1 LDGQYNE
8 LGEIVM
14 IKRLLA
20 STALALVLTLPAL
33 AQTSTTTT
41 TDTQNQATTVP
52 STSQSGTSTDTSQS
66 ATQSGQPTTGS
77 TESTTSG
84 GAATGST
91 GQSTTST
98 TVTGSTGTG
107 GTDQSTTT
115 GSTTTGS
122 TATGSTTAQTGE
134 AIINEQQPGQV
145 RADKVIGAKVT
156 NPADEKVGSVSD
168 ILLDEQ
174 GKVVGVILSVGG
186 FLGIGDKHVAVNWQD
201 IKLEDDGEKVVVNM
215 SKDQISKAPSF
226 KTAEDIKREQQA
238 QMPASSTSGTSIPST
253 TGTSTTGSSTTQ

>member
-1 LDGQYNE
+1 
-8 LGEIVM
+8 M

-41 TDTQNQATTVP
+41 TDTQNQTTTVP
-52 STSQSGTSTDTSQS
+52 SASQSGTSTDTSQS
-66 ATQSGQPTTGS
+66 ATQSGQS
-77 TESTTSG
+77 
-84 GAATGST
+84 
-91 GQSTTST
+91 
-98 TVTGSTGTG
+98 
-107 GTDQSTTT
+107 
-115 GSTTTGS
+115 TTGS
-122 TATGSTTAQTGE
+122 TAQPSTTGGATTGSTTAQTGE
-134 AIINEQQPGQV
+134 SSGSSSSMSSSTGQTAAGEEAIISQQQPGQV

-156 NPADEKVGSVSD
+156 NPEEEKVGDVSD

-186 FLGIGDKHVAVNWQD
+186 FLGIGDKHVAVNWND

-215 SKDQISKAPSF
+215 TKDQITKAPSF
-226 KTAEDIKREQQA
+226 KTAEDIKSEQQA

-253 TGTSTTGSSTTQ
+253 TGTSTTGTSTTGTSTTQ